1 MIVSKE
7 YVDNINKIVRENTNI
22 KQWRKTEVVV
32 LWLKN
37 TENNSLF
44 IKFDI
49 VDFYTSMLKELLLEA
64 VNFAKSKKSI
74 DDKFIKT
81 ILHARK

>member
-22 KQWRKTEVVV
+22 KQWRKTDVVV
-32 LWLKN
+32 SWLKN

-44 IKFDI
+44 IKLDI

-74 DDKFIKT
+74 DDEFIKT
-81 ILHARK
+81 ILHACK